1 MYLKKALSPCFEG
14 SHVKSM
20 KLYGEALGW
29 GYGYFNC
36 NAREHLNKLIKT
48 LEVGNT
54 NLSQD
59 RFFTITRNLRVRQ
72 FYYPES
78 IFSTNTVI
86 CSRQVTTRKIKAALT
101 IETSLN
107 LIILMNLRTRISE
120 KFTLIRFRTLQD

>member
-36 NAREHLNKLIKT
+36 NAREHLYKLIKT

-86 CSRQVTTRKIKAALT
+86 CSRCKQAGHNKKNKSCPNHRDQPQLDNFD
-101 IETSLN
+101 E
-107 LIILMNLRTRISE
+107 SE
-120 KFTLIRFRTLQD
+120 NEDQ